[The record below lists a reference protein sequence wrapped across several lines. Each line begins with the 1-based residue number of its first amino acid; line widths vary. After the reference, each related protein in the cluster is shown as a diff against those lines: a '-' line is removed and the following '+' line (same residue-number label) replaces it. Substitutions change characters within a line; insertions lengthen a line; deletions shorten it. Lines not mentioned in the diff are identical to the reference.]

1 MSFLTDDD
9 IKRLAE
15 DKCCGACKHW
25 HRWDMQK
32 EIDYW
37 NNNTFRD
44 LHYPKPAHD
53 ESSLHFGDCDKYP
66 SKTPYK
72 TEDGDYEMYD
82 GYSFEDES
90 YDDVFGC
97 FEPREEIANE

>member
-32 EIDYW
+32 EIGYW
-37 NNNTFRD
+37 NNNPFQD
-44 LHYPKPAHD
+44 LHYPKPIHD
-53 ESSLHFGDCDKYP
+53 ESSLHFGDCDKIAKDTSY
-66 SKTPYK
+66 
-72 TEDGDYEMYD
+72 EDEYGTGHYD

-90 YDDVFGC
+90 YDDVFHC